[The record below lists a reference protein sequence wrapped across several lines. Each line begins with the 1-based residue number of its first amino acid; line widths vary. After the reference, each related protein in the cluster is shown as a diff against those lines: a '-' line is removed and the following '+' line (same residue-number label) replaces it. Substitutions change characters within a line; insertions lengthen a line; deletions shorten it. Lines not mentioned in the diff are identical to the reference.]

1 MTNKSC
7 SLKGNQKLFILQN
20 NQTSSCC
27 QAEQITLDSTKPIE
41 FYFDKWNQEKQ
52 LLDNGVELPG
62 CESCWQRERRGQQ
75 SFRQKITSE
84 VNCIDIFLS
93 NLCNQ
98 MCSYCSPRYSS
109 EWQRTIQETPFHSVS
124 NTVMNNLAIVP
135 TDNQSDY
142 WINQIISYVN
152 NCSDNSVVIKLLGGE
167 PLMQF
172 RNLEIFSKFNPN
184 KIKTFEIVTNLN
196 VANPKFLQW
205 MINSFERE
213 KLMINISID
222 ATPEYNHVP
231 RGKFDK
237 DQFVRNL
244 ALLQDNQITFA
255 IQSVLSVLSVFDLK
269 NFMQWIDVNQF
280 QMQMNSIN
288 NPDCLDIHTVSM
300 PVREEI
306 LESIQPFKPSKFIQQ
321 SLLDNT
327 PVVDLKL
334 FEQYNYLTQYFERT
348 NINPWRINNLG
359 FQQHWN
365 KLEEKFKQ

>member
-1 MTNKSC
+1 
-7 SLKGNQKLFILQN
+7 
-20 NQTSSCC
+20 
-27 QAEQITLDSTKPIE
+27 
-41 FYFDKWNQEKQ
+41 
-52 LLDNGVELPG
+52 
-62 CESCWQRERRGQQ
+62 
-75 SFRQKITSE
+75 
-84 VNCIDIFLS
+84 
-93 NLCNQ
+93 
-98 MCSYCSPRYSS
+98 
-109 EWQRTIQETPFHSVS
+109 
-124 NTVMNNLAIVP
+124 
-135 TDNQSDY
+135 
-142 WINQIISYVN
+142 
-152 NCSDNSVVIKLLGGE
+152 
-167 PLMQF
+167 
-172 RNLEIFSKFNPN
+172 
-184 KIKTFEIVTNLN
+184 
-196 VANPKFLQW
+196 
-205 MINSFERE
+205 
-213 KLMINISID
+213 MINISID